1 MGINQEKYT
10 DSLNLID
17 QYLKKNPDHK
27 DLLCNQK
34 EIREKMGHSAIANAI
49 KEKLDEKYPD
59 NYKCGFFKNTTPY
72 GDIAGK
78 PF

>member
-1 MGINQEKYT
+1 
-10 DSLNLID
+10 
-17 QYLKKNPDHK
+17 
-27 DLLCNQK
+27 
-34 EIREKMGHSAIANAI
+34 MGHSAIANAI